1 MLLGQL
7 CLGLELERTLHV
19 TNLFI
24 YDGHCA
30 TQESVIDTD
39 AAKPV
44 NLNSHS
50 WDSPVRP
57 KGIILTCLDLCPQ
70 NKGKTVSKRYVL
82 WAMLPLTLGIDTIL
96 EEAENCSGRI
106 I

>member
-7 CLGLELERTLHV
+7 CLGLERILHV
-19 TNLFI
+19 TNTFI
-24 YDGHCA
+24 DEHCA
-30 TQESVIDTD
+30 TQESVINMDS
-39 AAKPV
+39 AKPI
-44 NLNSHS
+44 NRNSHS

-70 NKGKTVSKRYVL
+70 NKGKTVSKCYVL
-82 WAMLPLTLGIDTIL
+82 WAMLPLTLGIDTIS